1 MSDLQTKTFACAHR
15 GDSSR
20 YRENTIVAIQSAI
33 DAGAEVV
40 EIDVRI
46 TRDGKVIV
54 LHDSNLERLWGIT
67 KESTEMDWA
76 QISELGHGQD
86 RIPLLIDVLKLFVG
100 KKSILMIDME
110 QKDPAKLTYEVVAG
124 GPLPEEQI
132 YWCGNFEGMRTIRS
146 LSPKARIS
154 MPWDKLALPTKAET
168 EVLSP

>member
-67 KESTEMDWA
+67 KDNYSTHRERRA
-76 QISELGHGQD
+76 
-86 RIPLLIDVLKLFVG
+86 
-100 KKSILMIDME
+100 
-110 QKDPAKLTYEVVAG
+110 
-124 GPLPEEQI
+124 
-132 YWCGNFEGMRTIRS
+132 S
-146 LSPKARIS
+146 LSFQNATYGHPQ
-154 MPWDKLALPTKAET
+154 
-168 EVLSP
+168 